1 MSIFLI
7 VLSILALAYF
17 PFGEVASILVALS
30 TVFISA
36 FVLKDNQTTKKV
48 LQPTILLGS
57 VLSFNIIFNFIVAI
71 LQRCGMYSDR
81 FYSSDF
87 YDFVLGFSNTI
98 ELITTLLV
106 IAFTILTIVIFVAK
120 ADVPV
125 VGKMAERIVENKATS
140 KNKKETNSDNE

>member
-1 MSIFLI
+1 MSMFLI
-7 VLSILALAYF
+7 VLSVFALAF
-17 PFGEVASILVALS
+17 CSFNEVASIVIALS

-57 VLSFNIIFNFIVAI
+57 ILSFNILFNFIVTI
-71 LQRCGMYSDR
+71 LQRCGMYSDK

-87 YDFVLGFSNTI
+87 YDFILGFSNTI

-106 IAFTILTIVIFVAK
+106 IAFTILTIVIFVAR

-125 VGKMAERIVENKATS
+125 VGKMAERIVENKTTKS
-140 KNKKETNSDNE
+140 KKETDSDNE